1 MKPFWLIPGGLAAK
15 GFVFEFGSAAACPRK
30 SPVDAIGAILHLPQ
44 THSPTR
50 RPKPPCHSP
59 LALADG
65 FGEEEL
71 PAVARPESIEIE
83 DADAESLAERRFDEL
98 AFTST
103 MLASSRDEGR
113 VLLGVSGLGEKPPPR
128 A

>member
-1 MKPFWLIPGGLAAK
+1 MIPGGLAAK
-15 GFVFEFGSAAACPRK
+15 GFVFGFDGAAACSHK
-30 SPVDAIGAILHLPQ
+30 SLVDAVGAILRLPQ

-50 RPKPPCHSP
+50 RPRPPCLSP

-65 FGEEEL
+65 CGDEEL
-71 PAVARPESIEIE
+71 PAVARLESIEIE
-83 DADAESLAERRFDEL
+83 DADTESLAERRFDEF

-103 MLASSRDEGR
+103 TLASGRDEGR
-113 VLLGVSGLGEKPPPR
+113 VLLGVSRLGEKPPPR